1 MYKAVVACVDSYMAS
16 EGGEKKIDAS
26 AKMIC
31 VACFISTMQKT
42 TTYKFTF
49 ALCANVTKIRDD
61 IAPYN
66 IHAVLISHHSTQS
79 NNIRSQSCSDPNWS
93 SNKRASRR

>member
-1 MYKAVVACVDSYMAS
+1 MSRVWIHAS
-16 EGGEKKIDAS
+16 EGGEKKNDAS

-66 IHAVLISHHSTQS
+66 TY
-79 NNIRSQSCSDPNWS
+79 
-93 SNKRASRR
+93 RAHLSPHYTIQQHPFALMFGPELE